1 VEQVV
6 VEVEQAADARH
17 DVLVVLGRAAAVL
30 ADEARLAA
38 VEVAAAVVEVDLDRD
53 EGREPAPR
61 ERGVA
66 VRVERVACVET
77 KSSTRLQCERIRMF

>member
-6 VEVEQAADARH
+6 VEVEQAADARR

-38 VEVAAAVVEVDLDRD
+38 LEVAAAVVEVDLDR
-53 EGREPAPR
+53 RAR
-61 ERGVA
+61 
-66 VRVERVACVET
+66 
-77 KSSTRLQCERIRMF
+77 